1 VRNAHTYIY
10 VYIYTEREEAESD
23 EAREQVG
30 KRDALALSMRWKEEK
45 EEEEKVGRQ
54 EALAR
59 DTRTRHTI
67 NTIFALPLH
76 PIPPPQLNP
85 IHPSIH
91 PSRGAGVTEESE
103 RRRLYSLSLS
113 VHTQPR
119 VRLRT

>member
-1 VRNAHTYIY
+1 MYIG
-10 VYIYTEREEAESD
+10 REGAESD

-30 KRDALALSMRWKEEK
+30 KRNALALSMRRKEEK
-45 EEEEKVGRQ
+45 EEKEEVGRQ

-91 PSRGAGVTEESE
+91 
-103 RRRLYSLSLS
+103 LSIYPA
-113 VHTQPR
+113 V
-119 VRLRT
+119 